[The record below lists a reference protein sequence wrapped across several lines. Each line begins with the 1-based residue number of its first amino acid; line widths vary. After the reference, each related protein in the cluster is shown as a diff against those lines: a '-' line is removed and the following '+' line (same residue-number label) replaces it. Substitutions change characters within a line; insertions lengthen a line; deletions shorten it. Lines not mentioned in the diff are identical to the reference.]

1 MFVGQRVFNSEIS
14 ILAIGRVHR
23 DLYLFRLSL
32 AWRWNYFVDDSR
44 QGGSWAFRGSP
55 RIEIQFR
62 YSRGPGGARFGHS
75 LGDAGARVL
84 VRFFVR
90 FPMSHGAMLTPNEKS
105 CRAISHSFE
114 KCLAAVLN

>member
-1 MFVGQRVFNSEIS
+1 
-14 ILAIGRVHR
+14 
-23 DLYLFRLSL
+23 
-32 AWRWNYFVDDSR
+32 
-44 QGGSWAFRGSP
+44 
-55 RIEIQFR
+55 
-62 YSRGPGGARFGHS
+62 
-75 LGDAGARVL
+75 L